1 MDNPRHQDEPDSRPS
16 ADIVIPVYNEAHSL
30 PVCLE
35 RLLPFCRENL
45 TDYRWRV
52 VIADNGSIDGTP
64 DVATQLSQQYEG
76 EVGVVHLEQKGQRP
90 GPQASVERE
99 RRRYPRLHGR

>member
-1 MDNPRHQDEPDSRPS
+1 MSTAPAPDSRPS
-16 ADIVIPVYNEAHSL
+16 ADIVIPVYNEEHSL

-52 VIADNGSIDGTP
+52 VIADNGSIDGTLE
-64 DVATQLSQQYEG
+64 VANATLTAIRGRSRRRSPGTEG
-76 EVGVVHLEQKGQRP
+76 P
-90 GPQASVERE
+90 GTGAQTGVERE
-99 RRRYPRLHGR
+99 RRRYSRLHGR